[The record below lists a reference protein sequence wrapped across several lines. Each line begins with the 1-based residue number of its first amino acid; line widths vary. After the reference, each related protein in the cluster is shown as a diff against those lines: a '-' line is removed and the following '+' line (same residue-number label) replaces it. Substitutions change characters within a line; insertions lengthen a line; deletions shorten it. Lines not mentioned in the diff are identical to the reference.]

1 MSGLTLTV
9 TGRRTRAL
17 VVGGGAVATRRAM
30 SLAASQLAVRV
41 VAPDV
46 SPELGRLAAE
56 LDAEQLTVVRR
67 RYESSDIGDAQLVFA
82 ATSDRAVNA
91 QVAADAHAL
100 HRLVN
105 VADLPAE
112 GDFVVPAQGGPGQLK
127 FSVYAGGLPDG
138 ATRILAAIRE
148 RFDGRYADA
157 VTALSALRVHLLRDG
172 RSDEWARVR
181 ADMLGDDFCP
191 SVEDGR
197 FPERLA
203 RWL

>member
-1 MSGLTLTV
+1 MTGFTVTL

-17 VVGGGAVATRRAM
+17 VVGGGTVASRRAM
-30 SLAASQLAVRV
+30 SLVASRFAVRV
-41 VAPDV
+41 VAPAL
-46 SPELGRLAAE
+46 SHELVRLAAE
-56 LDAEQLTVVRR
+56 LDAEQLTVVHRG
-67 RYESSDIGDAQLVFA
+67 YESGDIGDAQLVFA
-82 ATSDRAVNA
+82 ATNVRAVNA

-100 HRLVN
+100 NRLVN

-112 GDFVVPAQGGPGQLK
+112 GDFVVPAQGGPGPLTV
-127 FSVYAGGLPDG
+127 SVYAGGLPDG

-157 VTALSALRVHLLRDG
+157 VTALSALRVHYLRGG
-172 RSDEWARVR
+172 RPDEWARAR
-181 ADMLGDDFCP
+181 AEMLGDDFCA

-197 FPERLA
+197 FETRLA